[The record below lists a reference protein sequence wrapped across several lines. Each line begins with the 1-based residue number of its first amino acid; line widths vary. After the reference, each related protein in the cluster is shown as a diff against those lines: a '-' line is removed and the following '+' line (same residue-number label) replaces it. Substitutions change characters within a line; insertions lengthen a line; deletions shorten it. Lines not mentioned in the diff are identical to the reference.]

1 MSTTDLIAS
10 VDELVRNPK
19 IQRPHVVILGAGA
32 SVASCPKG
40 DKNGRCLPTM
50 DNLVKVLGLESL
62 LSKYGIEYASENFED
77 LYSSLYSDA
86 RQSSLITEIESRVH
100 SYFSSLELP
109 DTPTVYDHLLLS
121 LRKKD
126 AIFTFNWDPFLFDA
140 YARNRHFDLPEIF
153 FLHGNVR
160 VAYCARHIHR
170 WSAPWLKCAEC
181 DADLVPTRLLYP
193 IKEKNYSANEFI
205 DSSWENAKWFLTN
218 AFVLTIFGYG
228 APKSDVVAIEIMKTA
243 WHGGKARV
251 IERVEIIDVKSQ
263 DKLYETWSP
272 FIFHHH
278 DDYRKTFYDSY
289 IAHYPR
295 RSCEALYAPTA
306 MGRPAERFSIPQ
318 DLGFDDLYEWLAPI
332 AEHDGKLTGG
342 SNSRVGS

>member
-32 SVASCPKG
+32 SVASCPQG

-50 DNLVKVLGLESL
+50 DNLVKVLGLEPL
-62 LSKYGIEYASENFED
+62 LSEYGIEYGGENFED
-77 LYSSLYSDA
+77 LYGTIHSDA
-86 RQSSLITEIESRVH
+86 SQSSLITEIESRVH

-160 VAYCARHIHR
+160 VAYCARHIQC
-170 WSAPWLKCAEC
+170 WGPPWLKCTEC
-181 DADLVPTRLLYP
+181 GADLVRTRLLYP
-193 IKEKNYSANEFI
+193 IEKDYSADVFI
-205 DSSWENAKWFLTN
+205 CSSWENASWFLAN
-218 AFVLTIFGYG
+218 AFVLTIFGYS
-228 APKSDVVAIEIMKTA
+228 APKSDVVAIETMKTA
-243 WHGGKARV
+243 WHGGKAGA
-251 IERVEIIDVKSQ
+251 IERVEIINTKSQ
-263 DKLYETWSP
+263 DKLYETWSS

-295 RSCEALYAPTA
+295 RSCDALYAPTVMA
-306 MGRPAERFSIPQ
+306 RPAERFSIPQ
-318 DLGFDDLYEWLAPI
+318 DLSFDELYKWLAPI
-332 AEHDGKLTGG
+332 AKEDGKLPGG
-342 SNSRVGS
+342 